1 MRDKA
6 NWPLNQSRRRS
17 IWCMEL
23 LLCRD
28 GVRPVCHLVVDLVVG
43 CRLSVVTWLSVTWLS
58 VTWLSVTWLSVTWLS
73 SPGCRHL
80 VVCHLVVVTWL
91 SVTWLSVCKLVA
103 VIWPLQ

>member
-1 MRDKA
+1 MGYVLSVT
-6 NWPLNQSRRRS
+6 WLSTWLS
-17 IWCMEL
+17 
-23 LLCRD
+23 
-28 GVRPVCHLVVDLVVG
+28 VVG